1 MDSLEDSKTLVAVM
15 AEESEGESPT
25 SFDLGRSRQDLCILQ
40 LLEINNFGLVE
51 IEIVVGFTKFAGA
64 EKCRALEAAAAAAA
78 AAAVVDVGAEDRIHV
93 VEAILGLILGTHMA
107 GPHNF

>member
-1 MDSLEDSKTLVAVM
+1 M

-64 EKCRALEAAAAAAA
+64 EKCRALEAVVEG
-78 AAAVVDVGAEDRIHV
+78 AVEARIHV
-93 VEAILGLILGTHMA
+93 VEAILGFILGTHMA
-107 GPHNF
+107 SAEIFD

>member
-1 MDSLEDSKTLVAVM
+1 M

-78 AAAVVDVGAEDRIHV
+78 AVVAVGAEDRIHV